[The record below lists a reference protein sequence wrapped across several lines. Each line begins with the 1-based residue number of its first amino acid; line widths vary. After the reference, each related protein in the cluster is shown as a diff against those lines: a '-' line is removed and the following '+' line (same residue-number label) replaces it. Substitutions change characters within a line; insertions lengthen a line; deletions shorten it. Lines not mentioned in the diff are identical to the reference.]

1 MPEMKFEDEMK
12 MLQEIVAK
20 LEDEDTS
27 LDDSLQL
34 YEEGLKLSKKLKERL
49 KAFENRVEELARQ
62 NDE

>member
-12 MLQEIVAK
+12 KLQEIVAK

-49 KAFENRVEELARQ
+49 TAFENRVEELARQ

>member
-1 MPEMKFEDEMK
+1 MKK
-12 MLQEIVAK
+12 LQEIVAK